1 MQLRDYQTAA
11 VAETQRLI
19 AEVPGANPAIVIST
33 GGGKTV
39 CMGHLTAQ
47 YQPTHYQAAIAH
59 RRELV
64 SQIALAYAKYKIPH
78 RIIGPSTTVQ
88 ECRRAQLEDLG
99 YTCVDQSA
107 RVGVCSVD
115 TLAARDMTGD
125 AWARSVAIVHMD
137 EFHHCFPAGTLVD
150 GRDIASLKVGD
161 VVTAFDEKT
170 GELHQRTVTRTFK
183 NVAPKYMVRV
193 TTAHHSVECT
203 LSHPFWTQRGWV
215 KAGELND
222 ADYVYTVPNGIHAGE
237 IQHPLSVGEGRHS
250 LLREQ
255 QMWVGVEDGNTETQ
269 AACQGS
275 SGAMLGMRDGVRGV
289 RLDSDPLEEGRAG
302 VLQRSVL
309 VGVSPPHLLRD
320 DGAHES
326 QVRLGANDE
335 SQPDDEGRVPSEND
349 RVHAGQGAESPGR
362 ERTTSNEGRG
372 NADANVRAVGLCGAI
387 DLQNGPQRP
396 NALQDRLR
404 PSVPENRNRSGR
416 VLPQHQSAESAGRPQ
431 GCAPD
436 RCRVESV
443 QVYESADS
451 GGAFDG
457 HVYNIEVSDLHTYTA
472 NGLVVHNC
480 LRDNKWGKALESFP
494 SLKNVIGY
502 TATPRRADRKGLGR
516 HAQGIASHLV
526 EGPAMHELMAAGY
539 LTPYKL
545 VTGAVSDIDL
555 TTVSV
560 AASGDYNPQKLRGA
574 MKKSRQIVG
583 DAVAIYKRYCPQ
595 SKAVLFA
602 CDVEDAGRYREAF
615 TAAGIPAEIVTAE
628 TREDVR
634 RDVMKRFKTGALQVL
649 VNVDLF
655 GEGFDLPAIE
665 TVIMCRPTKSLPL
678 YCLDPETE
686 VLTPEG
692 WMGWEKALRSSH
704 VVGFDKQT
712 GETRSVPV
720 VGTVKRPLTP
730 GETIYGVSGAHLD
743 IRVSDKHDMIVRGR
757 SSTAKNWQ
765 VQTAEVVASRAAMFT
780 VPVAGFGQFPG
791 SGLTESELHF
801 LGWFLSDGNLSRHNR
816 AIRIAQA
823 EHKTSHIAS
832 IRRAIE
838 GCGFKYG
845 EYIAK
850 RKNVPE
856 THADL
861 VYFTISEGMPR
872 GRDKHLTGWGRL
884 GGWVDKSIPARYDD
898 LTRDELLTLLS
909 TWYLGDGSN
918 NHGSLDFVPGTMNIT
933 TGDDKRMADRL
944 QALCVQRGLRCNVSC
959 LKAAGRADQ
968 YFVRIRDTQSASL
981 PGTRVKDAAIS
992 GKKPY
997 TRSRF
1002 EAKPDRPDFVWCLTN
1017 ELGTLITRR
1026 NGKVAIVG
1034 NCQQFG
1040 RALRLM
1046 IDKALVKQWHL
1057 FTPEERR
1064 AHIAASAKPHAW
1076 IIDLVRNWAEPSCG
1090 GLPDARGR
1098 VWSLDGAERSGKG
1111 PSDVPP
1117 VRACTNPEPISADG
1131 MLCTGVYERFLTACP
1146 QCGYAP
1152 VPAGRTIEQ
1161 VDGDV
1166 TLVDEETL
1174 ARLRGE
1180 YLEAHTTP
1188 VYGGPHSAA
1197 LYARHRERHEALSAV
1212 RQAMEWWGPFYEAE
1226 QGRKLTDRE
1235 QMKAFYLTFGVTTL
1249 EAVSLKR
1256 ADADALRKKVLDWME
1271 LKGFT
1276 IPA

>member
-88 ECRRAQLEDLG
+88 ECRRAQLEELG
-99 YTCVDQSA
+99 YTYVDQSA

-125 AWARSVAIVHMD
+125 AWARSVAIAHMD

-170 GELHQRTVTRTFK
+170 GELHQRTVTHTFK

-222 ADYVYTVPNGIHAGE
+222 ADYVCAVPNGIHAGE
-237 IQHPLSVGEGRHS
+237 IQHPISVGEGGHR

-255 QMWVGVEDGNTETQ
+255 QMRVGVENGNPETQ
-269 AACQGS
+269 AARQGCPGS
-275 SGAMLGMRDGVRGV
+275 VLGMRDGVRSV

-302 VLQRSVL
+302 VLQQSVL

-443 QVYESADS
+443 QIYESADS

-472 NGLVVHNC
+472 NGVVVHNC

-583 DAVAIYKRYCPQ
+583 DAVAIYQRYCPQ

-678 YCLDPETE
+678 Y
-686 VLTPEG
+686 
-692 WMGWEKALRSSH
+692 
-704 VVGFDKQT
+704 Q
-712 GETRSVPV
+712 
-720 VGTVKRPLTP
+720 
-730 GETIYGVSGAHLD
+730 
-743 IRVSDKHDMIVRGR
+743 
-757 SSTAKNWQ
+757 
-765 VQTAEVVASRAAMFT
+765 
-780 VPVAGFGQFPG
+780 
-791 SGLTESELHF
+791 
-801 LGWFLSDGNLSRHNR
+801 
-816 AIRIAQA
+816 
-823 EHKTSHIAS
+823 
-832 IRRAIE
+832 
-838 GCGFKYG
+838 
-845 EYIAK
+845 
-850 RKNVPE
+850 
-856 THADL
+856 
-861 VYFTISEGMPR
+861 
-872 GRDKHLTGWGRL
+872 
-884 GGWVDKSIPARYDD
+884 
-898 LTRDELLTLLS
+898 
-909 TWYLGDGSN
+909 
-918 NHGSLDFVPGTMNIT
+918 
-933 TGDDKRMADRL
+933 
-944 QALCVQRGLRCNVSC
+944 
-959 LKAAGRADQ
+959 
-968 YFVRIRDTQSASL
+968 
-981 PGTRVKDAAIS
+981 
-992 GKKPY
+992 
-997 TRSRF
+997 
-1002 EAKPDRPDFVWCLTN
+1002 
-1017 ELGTLITRR
+1017 
-1026 NGKVAIVG
+1026 
-1034 NCQQFG
+1034 QQFG
-1040 RALRLM
+1040 RGLRLM
-1046 IDKALVKQWHL
+1046 LPRELMKQWHL

-1131 MLCTGVYERFLTACP
+1131 MMCTGVYERFLTACP

-1152 VPAGRTIEQ
+1152 VPTGRTIEQ

-1188 VYGGPHSAA
+1188 HYGGPHAA
-1197 LYARHRERHEALSAV
+1197 ANYARHRERFEALSAV

-1249 EAVSLKR
+1249 EAVSLRR
-1256 ADADALRKKVLDWME
+1256 ADADSLRKKVIDWME